1 MESPTKKYNQLLK
14 ALISIFKVQVKDFS
28 AKTIDGKNLNI

>member
-1 MESPTKKYNQLLK
+1 MESQTKKHTQLLK
-14 ALISIFKVQVKDFS
+14 ALISIFIDQVKDFS